1 MDKDT
6 IAIIISIASFVLTL
20 LGIWLNDRNRKQDL
34 QRASKIREEDLCNV
48 EEQLDHLKSQS
59 ETAKEHVSILW
70 EEKQIRD
77 LGPKLKA
84 TIQAKPYA
92 YRIDKRL
99 LIEIHVIIKNPT
111 ERIVKVNNFRIP
123 HESPFA
129 FVTGS
134 YFTST
139 TIGCLIPV
147 DEKCMV
153 FNNTSPADLKSQDI
167 CDCFNL
173 KGDKEICF
181 TFTVRHLKPDIESV
195 VIFIIE
201 HTSSNHPEKV
211 LETKCW
217 SEFLLPFEE

>member
-6 IAIIISIASFVLTL
+6 IAIIISIASFMLSFF
-20 LGIWLNDRNRKQDL
+20 GIWLNDRNRKQDL
-34 QRASKIREEDLCNV
+34 RRASKIREEDLCNV
-48 EEQLDHLKSQS
+48 EKQLDHLKSQS

-70 EEKQIRD
+70 EEKQTRD
-77 LGPKLKA
+77 LGPKLQA
-84 TIQAKPYA
+84 TIKETPRA
-92 YRIDKRL
+92 YRTDKGL
-99 LIEIHVIIKNPT
+99 LINISVIIKNPT
-111 ERIVKVNNFRIP
+111 KRVIKVNNFRIP

-129 FVTGS
+129 FVHG
-134 YFTST
+134 TSFLSST
-139 TIGCLIPV
+139 VACLIPE
-147 DEKCMV
+147 DEKCMD
-153 FNNTSPADLKSQDI
+153 FNSTSPADLESQDI

-173 KGDKEICF
+173 KGDKEISF

-195 VIFIIE
+195 VVFIIE